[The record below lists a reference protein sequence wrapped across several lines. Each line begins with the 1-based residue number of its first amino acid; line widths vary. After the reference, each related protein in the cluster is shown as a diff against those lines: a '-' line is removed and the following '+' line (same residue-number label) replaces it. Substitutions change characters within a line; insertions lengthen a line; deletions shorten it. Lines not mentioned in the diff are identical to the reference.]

1 MDRNFARSLSLVLKE
16 EGGFVNDPH
25 DPGGATNKGITIA
38 TYRRYVNSKGTAD
51 DLKRITAA
59 EVAKVYKR
67 QYWDAVQG
75 DDLPDGIDYAVFDFA
90 VNSGPGR
97 AAKFLQRIL
106 GVAVDGKIGP
116 ATISAAKASFKAS
129 VINTLSADR
138 LEFLKGLPTW
148 NRYRKGWSARV
159 ARVKSAA
166 LDMADAAALSRPPPA
181 PVEAPKPAP
190 ATPEPPKAQPA
201 PAPAPVPPTA
211 PPKTGIAMFFAL
223 IVAGLGIA
231 WAWIAALPCD
241 WFGLFCK

>member
-1 MDRNFARSLSLVLKE
+1 MDRNFARALSLVLRE

-38 TYRRYVNSKGTAD
+38 TYRRYVNSKGTVD
-51 DLKRITAA
+51 DLKHITAA

-67 QYWDAVQG
+67 QYWDAVKG

-116 ATISAAKASFKAS
+116 ATIGAAKASFKAS

-138 LEFLKGLPTW
+138 LEYLRGLPTW
-148 NRYRKGWSARV
+148 GRYRKGWSARV
-159 ARVKSAA
+159 ARVKTAA
-166 LDMADAAALSRPPPA
+166 LDMVDHSVLSPPPA
-181 PVEAPKPAP
+181 PVEAPKPVP

-201 PAPAPVPPTA
+201 PAAPPAAPSA
-211 PPKTGIAMFFAL
+211 PPKTGLAMFFAL
-223 IVAGLGIA
+223 IGAGLGIA
-231 WAWIAALPCD
+231 WAWIAAAPCD
-241 WFGLFCK
+241 WFGLFCR